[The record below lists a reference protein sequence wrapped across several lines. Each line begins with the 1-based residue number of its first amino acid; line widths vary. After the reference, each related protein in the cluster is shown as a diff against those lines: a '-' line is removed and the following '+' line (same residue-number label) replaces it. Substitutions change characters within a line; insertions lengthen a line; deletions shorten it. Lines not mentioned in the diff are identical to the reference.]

1 MKASLSKVKMF
12 IIDEVSMVSSL
23 NLAYM
28 HLRLEE
34 LFGGNEWFGT
44 RNMLF
49 VGDILQL
56 QPVNGTPKKNFPKI
70 SVLQTRMR
78 SIC

>member
-1 MKASLSKVKMF
+1 MVMKNFYVYRKQFPL
-12 IIDEVSMVSSL
+12 ILDEVSMVSSL

-34 LFGGNEWFGT
+34 LLGGNEWFGA

-49 VGDILQL
+49 
-56 QPVNGTPKKNFPKI
+56 FW
-70 SVLQTRMR
+70 
-78 SIC
+78 

>member
-1 MKASLSKVKMF
+1 VKMF

-34 LFGGNEWFGT
+34 LFGGNEWFGA
-44 RNMLF
+44 RN
-49 VGDILQL
+49 
-56 QPVNGTPKKNFPKI
+56 
-70 SVLQTRMR
+70 R
-78 SIC
+78 SLLVTFFNYNLSMGCQSWN

>member
-1 MKASLSKVKMF
+1 VKMF

-34 LFGGNEWFGT
+34 LFGGNE
-44 RNMLF
+44 
-49 VGDILQL
+49 
-56 QPVNGTPKKNFPKI
+56 
-70 SVLQTRMR
+70 
-78 SIC
+78 